1 MPQTIGSLGK
11 ALDLIDMLAEH
22 GPELGISDLAR
33 RLDLSKNQVFRILKT
48 LEQHGYVHQAEN
60 RAYQLGF
67 RFFSVGQR
75 VVEHAD
81 VVQIALPLMDQ
92 LRDATGES
100 VHLLVLDGYGAVCTA
115 RRESP
120 AFIRMSADVGRRFLL
135 HAGACPKA
143 ILAFQTSAFIES
155 AIERRGLPRYTEHT
169 ITDPAELQQH
179 LGAIRA
185 HGYSVSD
192 EDIDVHAFAVAVPI
206 YDRHGSVSAAMSIAG
221 PATRFARGKRAR
233 ALGLLVEACDSVS
246 VALGALRL
254 PSAGIAPA
262 AFDPDA
268 SASEQEGPLTR
279 AG

>member
-1 MPQTIGSLGK
+1 VES
-11 ALDLIDMLAEH
+11 
-22 GPELGISDLAR
+22 
-33 RLDLSKNQVFRILKT
+33 
-48 LEQHGYVHQAEN
+48 

-81 VVQIALPLMDQ
+81 VVQIALPLMDK

-100 VHLLVLDGYGAVCTA
+100 VHLLVLDGDQAVCTA

-143 ILAFQTSAFIES
+143 ILAFQSSAFIQS
-155 AIERRGLPRYTEHT
+155 TIAQSGLPRYTEHT
-169 ITDPAELQQH
+169 VTDPADLEQH
-179 LGAIRA
+179 LAGIRA

-206 YDRHGSVSAAMSIAG
+206 YDRHGSVNAAMSIAG
-221 PATRFARGKRAR
+221 PATRFARDKRAR
-233 ALGLLVEACDSVS
+233 ALGLLVEACDRVS
-246 VALGALRL
+246 VALGAPIR
-254 PSAGIAPA
+254 PGAGIADTQFESGA
-262 AFDPDA
+262 HT
-268 SASEQEGPLTR
+268 SEKEMPLTK